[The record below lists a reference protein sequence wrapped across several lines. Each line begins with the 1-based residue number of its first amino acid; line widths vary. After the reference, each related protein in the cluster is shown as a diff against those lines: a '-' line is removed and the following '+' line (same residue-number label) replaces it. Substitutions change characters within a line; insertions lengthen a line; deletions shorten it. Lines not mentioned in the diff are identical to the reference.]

1 MEYMLLGSL
10 ISSDNILTIKDAKN
24 KLKKLK
30 EIEKALKSADIT
42 EEKQNEIKEYVEKG
56 KEILNKNIE
65 NIRERRKKKK
75 K

>member
-1 MEYMLLGSL
+1 MLLGSL